1 MNFSILDQKEIRK
14 AFADGEETA
23 VVLFDNVTAHRAET
37 MTSQHFEKI
46 QKIIFAAILFFPAPQ
61 YHNHNRERPFSSLLK
76 AAFFVQ

>member
-37 MTSQHFEKI
+37 MISQHFEKI
-46 QKIIFAAILFFPAPQ
+46 Q
-61 YHNHNRERPFSSLLK
+61 
-76 AAFFVQ
+76 